1 MRTNIVID
9 ERLFMEALK
18 YSKSKTKKDLI
29 KEALQKFIDDHK
41 RMDLRRLR
49 GKIHFKN
56 DYDYKA
62 LRKGN

>member
-18 YSKSKTKKDLI
+18 YSKAKTKKDLI

-56 DYDYKA
+56 DYAYKA